1 MRWENPIDYLT
12 HAVSRLGPAYG
23 FKNNPVT
30 GKDHR
35 PEVPAPFSV
44 TPETE
49 HVGMPGGGWFQHWSI
64 LDDEGKKLK
73 GGVMVKHRAGGQ
85 YQTTTYRDGVHVR
98 GVHVGWL
105 LSVQ

>member
-12 HAVSRLGPAYG
+12 HAVSRLGPASG